1 MYKAAVKAKG
11 VMLVTFKIESEGSRV
26 VKVDSVGVTFKVY
39 SEPTLY
45 NHTFWDKVESGS
57 YEPDTLFTLKRHV
70 SPYVVFFDVG
80 AAVGV
85 MTLVAASL
93 GANCISYEP
102 VPKFFT
108 SLRKNIDLN
117 LEVNAQILLKQSVV
131 SNFSQSSISLRD
143 QIGHS
148 ISSIV
153 YTENLGEV
161 SDIVDIKKEIL
172 ENCLTLK
179 PIVKLDIEGA
189 EYKLLRDEELLEIL
203 QAKKAIV
210 ILAIHPGFFRPMG
223 KHKNLFRLKLARVK
237 FILRN
242 YIDNYKL
249 YKSLISFCKIKRSN
263 DVEVLSAHK
272 FCTMSAAG
280 VYEYNLYF

>member
-1 MYKAAVKAKG
+1 MR
-11 VMLVTFKIESEGSRV
+11 MTFKIEPEDIREI
-26 VKVDSVGVTFKVY
+26 KVEPLDVTFKVS

-45 NHTFWDKVESGS
+45 DNTFWDKVESGS

-70 SPYVVFFDVG
+70 SPHVVFFDVG
-80 AAVGV
+80 SAVGV

-93 GANCISYEP
+93 GAKCISYEP

-108 SLRKNIDLN
+108 ALSKNIDLN
-117 LEVNAQILLKQSVV
+117 LGIKDHIVSKQSVV
-131 SNFSQSSISLRD
+131 SNISQSTISLRD
-143 QIGHS
+143 QVGHS

-153 YTENLGEV
+153 YSENQDEV
-161 SDIVDIKKEIL
+161 SNLVNLKKEIL
-172 ENCLTLK
+172 EYCSTLK
-179 PIVKLDIEGA
+179 PIIKFDIEGA
-189 EYKLLRDEELLEIL
+189 EYKLLWDEELLKIL
-203 QAKKAIV
+203 KEKKAILV
-210 ILAIHPGFFRPMG
+210 LAIHPGFFRPMR
-223 KHKNLFRLKLARVK
+223 KHKNLFISKLAWLK

-249 YKSLISFCKIKRSN
+249 YKNLISFCKVKRSN

-272 FCTMSAAG
+272 FCMMSAAG